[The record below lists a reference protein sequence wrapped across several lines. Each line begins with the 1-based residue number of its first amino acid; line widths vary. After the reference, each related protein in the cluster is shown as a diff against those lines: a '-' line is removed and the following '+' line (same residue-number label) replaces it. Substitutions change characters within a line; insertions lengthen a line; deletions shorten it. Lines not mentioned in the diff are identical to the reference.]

1 MVEYNEI
8 RDYIFEKYGKRV
20 SNKWIAEIKREQGML
35 QFYVEGEEYCKTCP
49 KKAEE
54 YIIEAFEYFQ
64 ILDERPD
71 ISRFNEESK
80 NPYITVGDK

>member
-35 QFYVEGEEYCKTCP
+35 QFYVEGEVGAGQLRKFL
-49 KKAEE
+49 K
-54 YIIEAFEYFQ
+54 
-64 ILDERPD
+64 PD
-71 ISRFNEESK
+71 IAES
-80 NPYITVGDK
+80 PPFRLD